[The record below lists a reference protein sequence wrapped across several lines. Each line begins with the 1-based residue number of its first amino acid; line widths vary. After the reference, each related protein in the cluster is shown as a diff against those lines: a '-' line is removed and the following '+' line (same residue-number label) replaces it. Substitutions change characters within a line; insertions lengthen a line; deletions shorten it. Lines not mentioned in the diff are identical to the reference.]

1 MSEWRLPEEGAYDE
15 CGAVRSG
22 RFFDAQQ
29 IRQVQWSTVERARE
43 PEIRDL
49 PQESAWVLSQP
60 DEQRFWP
67 RLQTTCLFYCNKY
80 VGSTT
85 DLCCIRHA
93 QLNVNT
99 FFFRIWD
106 LYIQFW
112 DVDPVF
118 MLILRITIIFTFI
131 FTIFTVLR
139 NITVS

>member
-1 MSEWRLPEEGAYDE
+1 MFLNINILQTEWDQMSEWRLPEEGAYDE

-99 FFFRIWD
+99 FFFEFETYTYSSGALTRFLCWF
-106 LYIQFW
+106 Y
-112 DVDPVF
+112 V
-118 MLILRITIIFTFI
+118 
-131 FTIFTVLR
+131 
-139 NITVS
+139 